1 MYDMSDRMRVVL
13 VADDDAGALMLAEA
27 ALAGAGFVVVTAN
40 DGQAAVE
47 VYRETRPDC
56 VVLDVMMPGLTGFQ
70 ACAAIREMDGGGQVP
85 VLMLTSRDDMASISE
100 AFAAGA
106 SDFAIKGMNP
116 RLLSERVRFMLRTAD
131 LQDEVIASQ
140 QRLTNAQRMARIGH
154 WEIDFNGKTVDVSPV
169 TAEVLQCRPQDL
181 RHRDDL
187 LCRVRPADRAQVLD
201 ALRDAEKYGGS
212 FGLDLKLDA
221 EDADER
227 FLHLEGALTD
237 RGASARALGIT
248 LTLQDTTQL
257 RRAEEHAHWLAYFD
271 PVTQLPNIRYL
282 MDRMQQYIRLAVSDR
297 LLSVLVVRLADL
309 DSLKA
314 TRGVAFGEEFKKQ
327 VAARLSAAIVPQGGD
342 AQPNALF
349 LPPVVAAIGSGEF
362 AVLLPGCES
371 PSAIAGIA
379 DGLLDAVGKPLSVL
393 GQELRPRASIGMA
406 LWPQDGGDAE
416 ALLSSARAAV
426 VQLEADAPGGCTF
439 YSPALQAKAVRRV
452 ALEQDLRGA
461 LTRGELE
468 LVFQPRVSIATGE
481 TQGAEAL
488 VRWRHPVHGLLSP
501 VEFIPLAEESNLIA
515 EMGLWVLRQGCKDLA
530 LWRAATGKPLKL
542 SVNLSARQ
550 LRDGDLTR
558 HVQAALDRSG
568 LPASALELELTETA
582 IMTAPDAGRRVL
594 EEIRELGV
602 KLSLDDFG
610 TGYSSLGYLRTLPV
624 DCLKV
629 DRSFVKDLLADV
641 GTQGIVSAVVTL
653 ARTFGMRTVAEGVED
668 PATAEFLLKLGCEE
682 AQGFYYAPPLSSAV
696 FMAYL
701 LPPKEA
707 EGGAAQAS
715 SAA

>member
-1 MYDMSDRMRVVL
+1 MSDRMRVVL

-27 ALAGAGFVVVTAN
+27 ALAGAGFVVVTAA

-47 VYRETRPDC
+47 VFRETRPDC

-70 ACAAIREMDGGGQVP
+70 ACAAIRDMEGGAQVP

-131 LQDEVIASQ
+131 LQDEVMASQ

-154 WEIDFNGKTVDVSPV
+154 WELDFNGKTVDVSPV

-187 LCRVRPADRAQVLD
+187 LCRLRDADRPRVLD

-212 FGLDLKLDA
+212 FGLDLKVGND
-221 EDADER
+221 EADER
-227 FLHLEGALTD
+227 FLHLEGALSD
-237 RGASARALGIT
+237 RGTAAREMGIT

-257 RRAEEHAHWLAYFD
+257 RRAEEHAYWLAYFD
-271 PVTQLPNIRYL
+271 PVTQLPNLRYF
-282 MDRMQQYIRLAVSDR
+282 MDRIQQYTRLAVRDR
-297 LLSVLVVRLADL
+297 LLSILVVRLADVEN
-309 DSLKA
+309 LKA
-314 TRGVAFGEEFKKQ
+314 VRGVAFGEEFKKQ
-327 VAARLSAAIVPQGGD
+327 VASRLSAAVGTPGADTVPT
-342 AQPNALF
+342 ALL
-349 LPPVVAAIGSGEF
+349 LPPVVAVIGSGEF
-362 AVLLPGCES
+362 AVLLPGCDS
-371 PSAIAGIA
+371 PSAVAGIA
-379 DGLLDAVGKPLSVL
+379 DGLLHAVAKPLSL
-393 GQELRPRASIGMA
+393 MGQELRPRASIGMA
-406 LWPQDGGDAE
+406 LWPQDGSDAE
-416 ALLSSARAAV
+416 ALLSSARSAV
-426 VQLEADAPGGCTF
+426 VQLEADASGGCTF
-439 YSPALQAKAVRRV
+439 YSPALQAKAARRV

-468 LVFQPRVSIATGE
+468 LVFQPRVSIASGE
-481 TQGAEAL
+481 TLGAEAL
-488 VRWRHPVHGLLSP
+488 VRWRHPEHGLLSP
-501 VEFIPLAEESNLIA
+501 AEFIPLAEESNLIA
-515 EMGLWVLRQGCKDLA
+515 EMGLWVLRQACKELA
-530 LWRAATGKPLKL
+530 LWRAVTGKPLKL

-558 HVQAALDRSG
+558 HVQAALDRSA
-568 LPASALELELTETA
+568 LPPSALELELTETA
-582 IMTAPDAGRRVL
+582 IMTAPDSGRQLL
-594 EEIRELGV
+594 EDIRALGV

-668 PATAEFLLKLGCEE
+668 PATAKFLLDLGCEE

-701 LPPKEA
+701 LPPKEE
-707 EGGAAQAS
+707 EGPPPRAS